1 MPYIGNDVVDL
12 ISPENRQKS
21 TDSRYLKKILT
32 DTEIEQVRCSDNP
45 DATLWSI
52 WACKEAAYKV
62 IRKQSSGAAFLPRH
76 WTVHFR
82 HPSSAVEHQGSKT
95 SEAPPADQAPTA
107 FAAGDVEISEKKSIP
122 FFLFS
127 SLSYVHCLAA
137 DCFDI
142 LDEVIW
148 RVDVLPAGHDQ
159 KDRDPSVFARSCLA
173 HALSSFL
180 RDDQSQIKIL
190 RDREKDG
197 ELQPPAVY
205 LNGIKTGIDVSL
217 SHDGQFVA
225 YAFLA

>member
-1 MPYIGNDVVDL
+1 VDL

-21 TDSRYLKKILT
+21 TDSRYLKRILT

-45 DATLWSI
+45 DATLWSF

-62 IRKQSSGAAFLPRH
+62 ILKQSSGAAFLPRH

-82 HPSSAVEHQGSKT
+82 HPSSAVEHQGSMP
-95 SEAPPADQAPTA
+95 SEVPPDDQTPTVY
-107 FAAGDVEISEKKSIP
+107 AAGDVEISGKKSIP
-122 FFLFS
+122 FFLS
-127 SLSYVHCLAA
+127 SCLSYVHCLAA
-137 DCFDI
+137 DYFDI
-142 LDEVIW
+142 LDKVIW
-148 RVDVLPAGHDQ
+148 RVEVLSAGRDQ
-159 KDRDPSVFARSCLA
+159 KDRDPSIFARSCLA
-173 HALSSFL
+173 HALSAFL

-190 RDREKDG
+190 RGRGKGG

-205 LNGIKTGIDVSL
+205 LNGIKADIDVSL

>member
-21 TDSRYLKKILT
+21 TDSRYLKRILT

-45 DATLWSI
+45 DAALWSI

-62 IRKQSSGAAFLPRH
+62 ILKKFSGEAFLPRR
-76 WTVHFR
+76 WTAHFR
-82 HPSSAVEHQGSKT
+82 QPALTVEHQASKL
-95 SEAPPADQAPTA
+95 SEAPLGGQTPTA
-107 FAAGDVEISEKKSIP
+107 FTAGDVETSEKKIIP

-137 DCFDI
+137 DGFDI
-142 LDEVIW
+142 LNKVIW
-148 RVDVLPAGHDQ
+148 RVDVLPAGHNQ
-159 KDRDPSVFARSCLA
+159 KDGDPSIFARSCLT
-173 HALSSFL
+173 HALSVFL
-180 RDDQSQIKIL
+180 RDDHSQIKIL

-197 ELQPPAVY
+197 ELQPPAAY
-205 LNGIKTGIDVSL
+205 LNGIKTDIDVSL